1 LWAWV
6 EPLACW
12 TAVASLAA
20 AGGACE
26 ACWSPVP
33 VERCHLLAAACG
45 SHVVLWCV
53 CCARPAPA
61 LPYSSRAP
69 PSHRMRTPHCV
80 GHVSHRRTPPD
91 PLPLVRGGGERRRV
105 STAVSEQGMEVAVQA
120 EEVGRLAHSAQVRDR
135 PRHKRFG
142 PCTPPQ
148 LHYTIT
154 WRPYVQNPFS
164 SHTGRP
170 KDSFA
175 MVCTLL
181 TSPTTLHHPS
191 LTTRSGGDHRRC
203 ARWTGT

>member
-1 LWAWV
+1 MLFDEVLIAATGCLRGLL
-6 EPLACW
+6 EPRARGALSSAGGCVWQPRGALVRVLCPPRAC
-12 TAVASLAA
+12 ASLQLPRAA
-20 AGGACE
+20 ITSNAHAT
-26 ACWSPVP
+26 V
-33 VERCHLLAAACG
+33 CG
-45 SHVVLWCV
+45 
-53 CCARPAPA
+53 R
-61 LPYSSRAP
+61 
-69 PSHRMRTPHCV
+69 
-80 GHVSHRRTPPD
+80 VSHRRTPPD

-105 STAVSEQGMEVAVQA
+105 STAVSEQGMEVVVQA